1 MTKKAVSKSAS
12 CCWEVSWWHLH
23 DNIAHDVVDVLP
35 DQVLRWQLHEI
46 VAHVVD
52 VLPDQVLWWQLHESV
67 AQVVVDLLPDQM
79 LWWQLYESVARVVV
93 DLLPDQVLWWQLH
106 ESVAHVVVDLLP
118 DQVLWWQL
126 HKSVAH
132 VVDLGVGGHL
142 SSSSKGPAGA
152 AHTLHMQKYWYI
164 VNCPIYTESQTT
176 HNTGLNY

>member
-67 AQVVVDLLPDQM
+67 A
-79 LWWQLYESVARVVV
+79 
-93 DLLPDQVLWWQLH
+93 
-106 ESVAHVVVDLLP
+106 
-118 DQVLWWQL
+118 
-126 HKSVAH
+126 H

-142 SSSSKGPAGA
+142 GSSSKGPAGA